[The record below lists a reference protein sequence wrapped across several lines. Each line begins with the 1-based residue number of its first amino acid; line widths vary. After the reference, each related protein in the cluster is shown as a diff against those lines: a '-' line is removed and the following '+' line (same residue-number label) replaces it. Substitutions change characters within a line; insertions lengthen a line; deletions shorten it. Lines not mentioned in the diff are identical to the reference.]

1 MQRAELIQA
10 LEEHGVDKQTS
21 KELFLY
27 YLTTE
32 DRQMQMLEW
41 IIENADAFAISVT

>member
-1 MQRAELIQA
+1 MKRAELIQA
-10 LEEHGVDKQTS
+10 MEEQGVDKQTS

-27 YLTTE
+27 YPTTE

-41 IIENADAFAISVT
+41 IMEKQTTLP

>member
-1 MQRAELIQA
+1 MKRAELIQA
-10 LEEHGVDKQTS
+10 MEEQGVDKQTS

-27 YLTTE
+27 YLTME

-41 IIENADAFAISVT
+41 IMEKQTTLP

>member
-1 MQRAELIQA
+1 MKRAELIHA
-10 LEEHGVDKQTS
+10 LQEQGVDKQTS

-27 YLTTE
+27 YLTME

-41 IIENADAFAISVT
+41 IMEKQTTLS

>member
-1 MQRAELIQA
+1 MAYIYKTILRYCP
-10 LEEHGVDKQTS
+10 

-32 DRQMQMLEW
+32 GRQMQMLEW
-41 IIENADAFAISVT
+41 IMENAAAFAISVT

>member
-1 MQRAELIQA
+1 M
-10 LEEHGVDKQTS
+10 GGDKQTS

-41 IIENADAFAISVT
+41 IMEKQTTLPYL

>member
-1 MQRAELIQA
+1 MKRAELIQA

-21 KELFLY
+21 EELFLY

-32 DRQMQMLEW
+32 GRQMQMLEW
-41 IIENADAFAISVT
+41 IMEKQTTLP